1 MRNYVTTYD
10 PFFDLF
16 FAPSRSNERN
26 YMMDTDVIDQK
37 DHYEMKVNLPN
48 VTKENVKVSLNNGYL
63 TIEATTSK
71 ENNANKENFIIRE
84 RKVGT
89 YSRSFYI
96 GEDTKMSDISAKMN
110 NGVLELEIKKP
121 TKEEVESNRYIEIQ

>member
-1 MRNYVTTYD
+1 MKNYVTTYD

-16 FAPSRSNERN
+16 FGETRKNNIS
-26 YMMDTDVIDQK
+26 YIMDTDIIEK
-37 DHYEMKVNLPN
+37 DDCFEMKVNLPN